1 MPSELT
7 VGEELWKV
15 LQGEKIGIYLCTE
28 AHKIWDKCE
37 IETFFSLQYLQNR
50 EKEGHFTIREA

>member
-1 MPSELT
+1 M
-7 VGEELWKV
+7 GEELWKV
-15 LQGEKIGIYLCTE
+15 LQGEKIGICLCTE

-37 IETFFSLQYLQNR
+37 IATFFSLRYLQNR